1 MSQTGQLTFMDC
13 KGAIVHSFIEIIIFY
28 ICFTRAVD
36 R

>member
-1 MSQTGQLTFMDC
+1 MSQTDQLTSMDC
-13 KGAIVHSFIEIIIFY
+13 KAAIVHSFIEIIISY